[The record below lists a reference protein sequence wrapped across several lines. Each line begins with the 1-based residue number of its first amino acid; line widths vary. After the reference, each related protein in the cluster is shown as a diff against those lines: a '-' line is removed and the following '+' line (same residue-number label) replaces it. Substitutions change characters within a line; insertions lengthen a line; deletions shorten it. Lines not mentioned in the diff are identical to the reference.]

1 MEEYTCFLCLLGGN
15 SYFCHSPN
23 ILFDM
28 NSYIFLDNVRFFAY
42 HGVGQQEREVGN
54 EFVINLKLKVDIA
67 RAAETDD
74 VTHTVSYAD
83 VYENVKAEMEIP
95 SKLLEHVCGRIIKR
109 LFRTFPTVKAIEL
122 KLAKRNPPMGAD
134 LDAAEWKCNV
144 KELNP
149 LPLFF
154 LLKLNSVSNK
164 RKSHTVEFSSILST
178 SYTGYYVY
186 LIIR

>member
-1 MEEYTCFLCLLGGN
+1 
-15 SYFCHSPN
+15 
-23 ILFDM
+23 M

-54 EFVINLKLKVDIA
+54 EFVINLQLKVDIA

-134 LDAAEWKCNV
+134 LDAAGVEV
-144 KELNP
+144 H
-149 LPLFF
+149 
-154 LLKLNSVSNK
+154 SVSNK
-164 RKSHTVEFSSILST
+164 RKSHTVEFLSILST

-186 LIIR
+186 LIIRQIGSVGSGVGRCRKVLFYTVKRLKKRASNLVIH

>member
-1 MEEYTCFLCLLGGN
+1 
-15 SYFCHSPN
+15 
-23 ILFDM
+23 M

-74 VTHTVSYAD
+74 VTH
-83 VYENVKAEMEIP
+83 VKAEMEIP

-134 LDAAEWKCNV
+134 LDAAG
-144 KELNP
+144 
-149 LPLFF
+149 
-154 LLKLNSVSNK
+154 
-164 RKSHTVEFSSILST
+164 VE
-178 SYTGYYVY
+178 VQCE
-186 LIIR
+186 RA

>member
-1 MEEYTCFLCLLGGN
+1 
-15 SYFCHSPN
+15 
-23 ILFDM
+23 M

-95 SKLLEHVCGRIIKR
+95 SKLLEHVCGRI
-109 LFRTFPTVKAIEL
+109 VKAIEL
-122 KLAKRNPPMGAD
+122 NLAKRNPPMGAD
-134 LDAAEWKCNV
+134 WDAAG
-144 KELNP
+144 
-149 LPLFF
+149 
-154 LLKLNSVSNK
+154 
-164 RKSHTVEFSSILST
+164 VE
-178 SYTGYYVY
+178 VQCE
-186 LIIR
+186 RV

>member
-1 MEEYTCFLCLLGGN
+1 
-15 SYFCHSPN
+15 
-23 ILFDM
+23 M

-95 SKLLEHVCGRIIKR
+95 SKLLEHVCGRIVKR
-109 LFRTFPTVKAIEL
+109 LFHDVAIFTGVEQFSHTPGKKDQADSRASFGIRDIVGKIIIYREGFSLCGRTDSAGNIHLLLRNIAPNALAGIFQRTVFRTAGQFSHGCIKIH
-122 KLAKRNPPMGAD
+122 GA
-134 LDAAEWKCNV
+134 
-144 KELNP
+144 
-149 LPLFF
+149 
-154 LLKLNSVSNK
+154 NSVSF
-164 RKSHTVEFSSILST
+164 RH
-178 SYTGYYVY
+178 
-186 LIIR
+186 

>member
-1 MEEYTCFLCLLGGN
+1 
-15 SYFCHSPN
+15 
-23 ILFDM
+23 M

-67 RAAETDD
+67 HAAETDD

-134 LDAAEWKCNV
+134 LDAAG
-144 KELNP
+144 
-149 LPLFF
+149 
-154 LLKLNSVSNK
+154 
-164 RKSHTVEFSSILST
+164 VE
-178 SYTGYYVY
+178 VQCE
-186 LIIR
+186 RA

>member
-1 MEEYTCFLCLLGGN
+1 
-15 SYFCHSPN
+15 
-23 ILFDM
+23 M

-67 RAAETDD
+67 RAAGTDD

-95 SKLLEHVCGRIIKR
+95 SKLLEHVCGRIVKR

-134 LDAAEWKCNV
+134 LDAAGWKYNAKEFKKPPPFVPVRSLETAPRCNV
-144 KELNP
+144 TAYSVSTASPWGSGIHPYLP
-149 LPLFF
+149 HRFLPLRFGF
-154 LLKLNSVSNK
+154 RFRIFGGEV
-164 RKSHTVEFSSILST
+164 F
-178 SYTGYYVY
+178 
-186 LIIR
+186 

>member
-28 NSYIFLDNVRFFAY
+28 NSYIFLDDVRFFAY

-54 EFVINLKLKVDIA
+54 EFVINLKLK
-67 RAAETDD
+67 
-74 VTHTVSYAD
+74 HTVSYAD

-134 LDAAEWKCNV
+134 LDAAG
-144 KELNP
+144 
-149 LPLFF
+149 
-154 LLKLNSVSNK
+154 
-164 RKSHTVEFSSILST
+164 VE
-178 SYTGYYVY
+178 VQCE
-186 LIIR
+186 RA

>member
-1 MEEYTCFLCLLGGN
+1 
-15 SYFCHSPN
+15 
-23 ILFDM
+23 M

-95 SKLLEHVCGRIIKR
+95 SVADAITNSKLLEHVCGRIIKR

-134 LDAAEWKCNV
+134 LDAAG
-144 KELNP
+144 
-149 LPLFF
+149 
-154 LLKLNSVSNK
+154 
-164 RKSHTVEFSSILST
+164 VE
-178 SYTGYYVY
+178 VQCE
-186 LIIR
+186 RA